1 MHLIIFG
8 LHSIARWRSRENC
21 VVAAVRSEIV
31 VGGVVGGARSRKLSQ
46 RISTHPHGGKCVV
59 AVVRS
64 EIVVGDRCR
73 GPKVAQIASE
83 NINGPHVAE
92 VSFRCS
98 GT

>member
-1 MHLIIFG
+1 MGTLIQQQNKNVDISLDQSKKKIPQKVCTLIIFG
-8 LHSIARWRSRENC
+8 LHAIARWRSR
-21 VVAAVRSEIV
+21 
-31 VGGVVGGARSRKLSQ
+31 
-46 RISTHPHGGKCVV
+46 GKCVV
-59 AVVRS
+59 AAVRS